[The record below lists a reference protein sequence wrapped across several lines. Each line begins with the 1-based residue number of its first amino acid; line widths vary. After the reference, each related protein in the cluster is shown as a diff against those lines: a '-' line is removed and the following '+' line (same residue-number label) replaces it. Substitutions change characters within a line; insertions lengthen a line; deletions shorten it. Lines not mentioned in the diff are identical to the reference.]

1 MSFTESKIEFDNQ
14 NLKKNE
20 IIYEVPYHLH
30 SNQKKPSKRK
40 DGTPNEEYYRA
51 QFIYALINSGLYSRD
66 QIGVELYFPKGNKN
80 AAPLQIDAIIFSSPS
95 WFDLYKKF
103 HEDKDV
109 NALIELKALIIFV
122 FEFKDDETEST
133 KDILTKQLTPAL
145 TESTNMR
152 CLGAIYNEEK
162 LFLFDKNINHIQR
175 LDVSKNKQSEKS
187 KRLNIDQLNL
197 HIPDAYNLIP
207 SSEIL
212 FKNIIG
218 VTQDKSNRK
227 FDDIEQYV
235 GISSGNLRSAINNIL
250 IEMQH
255 NQLVNNNGYRIFI
268 QCIALK
274 MFDETNSRDT
284 DSNLQF
290 YISEKEHEITS
301 SLSSKHEQDFIKRIR
316 GLYDDARTKYVQI
329 LGENSESVIN
339 WSNCDHIKVIRTIV
353 QNFQDYSLIK
363 SSGTDLWQLIFYV
376 FGPKMTQDENGQ
388 HLTPLQVIDFI
399 INVINP
405 KKTETIIDPTCGTSD
420 FLASAFVNKSVNDQ
434 NLFGIDNDPSMIMLS
449 RLNMLLNG
457 DGNATITRGNSLF
470 NKLIENNSLKELS
483 PSNNKDG
490 NWDTWPDGS
499 RLKKFDIVLTNPP
512 FGKGQSFKPKD
523 QVERDLAQTYSVWN
537 LKNNRNE
544 IDLGCMFLENTV
556 RLLKPGGR
564 FGIVLSSSIVGIDEH
579 KLVRDWLLK
588 NVRIVALIDLPI
600 VFLDTSINTSLIFGY
615 IPKKNE
621 LSKLQE
627 DDYEIFA
634 HEIEKPGYEV
644 KSVNKVK
651 TIIEKYKIDENQDLI
666 TDKEGSLII
675 DEDFSSTY
683 ELFREWCKSQENELK
698 ELFL

>member
-1 MSFTESKIEFDNQ
+1 
-14 NLKKNE
+14 
-20 IIYEVPYHLH
+20 
-30 SNQKKPSKRK
+30 
-40 DGTPNEEYYRA
+40 
-51 QFIYALINSGLYSRD
+51 
-66 QIGVELYFPKGNKN
+66 
-80 AAPLQIDAIIFSSPS
+80 
-95 WFDLYKKF
+95 
-103 HEDKDV
+103 
-109 NALIELKALIIFV
+109 
-122 FEFKDDETEST
+122 
-133 KDILTKQLTPAL
+133 
-145 TESTNMR
+145 MR

-197 HIPDAYNLIP
+197 HIPDAYSLIP

-301 SLSSKHEQDFIKRIR
+301 SLSSKREQDFIKRIK

-329 LGENSESVIN
+329 LGENSESEIN
-339 WSNCDHIKVIRTIV
+339 WSNYDHIKVIRTIV

-399 INVINP
+399 INVVNP

-434 NLFGIDNDPSMIMLS
+434 NLFGIDNDPSMIC
-449 RLNMLLNG
+449 LL
-457 DGNATITRGNSLF
+457 
-470 NKLIENNSLKELS
+470 
-483 PSNNKDG
+483 
-490 NWDTWPDGS
+490 
-499 RLKKFDIVLTNPP
+499 
-512 FGKGQSFKPKD
+512 
-523 QVERDLAQTYSVWN
+523 Y
-537 LKNNRNE
+537 
-544 IDLGCMFLENTV
+544 
-556 RLLKPGGR
+556 
-564 FGIVLSSSIVGIDEH
+564 
-579 KLVRDWLLK
+579 
-588 NVRIVALIDLPI
+588 
-600 VFLDTSINTSLIFGY
+600 TSDAA
-615 IPKKNE
+615 
-621 LSKLQE
+621 
-627 DDYEIFA
+627 DDM
-634 HEIEKPGYEV
+634 
-644 KSVNKVK
+644 
-651 TIIEKYKIDENQDLI
+651 Q
-666 TDKEGSLII
+666 
-675 DEDFSSTY
+675 
-683 ELFREWCKSQENELK
+683 
-698 ELFL
+698 